1 MYDLE
6 FLRRLHYKETLK
18 SMKEKGYTIEYVAQT
33 YVPGVFRPA
42 QADNVIRVKERYVAS
57 KDIITT
63 VIYSR
68 MDADTQ
74 QAADT
79 MLKSINV
86 ENLAKLSCE
95 DFSSAMANLY
105 ADLDFCHPFVDG
117 NSRTLRVFIAEVA
130 NESGFKVDWDR
141 YAYSKEAQE
150 ELYAARDVE
159 VNSLALQYM
168 DIGRF
173 KVLAE
178 ESINVLQQDFKSL
191 AEIFSEITQP
201 KYRTHELSRDGGVEL
216 D

>member
-6 FLRRLHYKETLK
+6 YLRQLHYKETLK
-18 SMKEKGYTIEYVAQT
+18 SIKEKGYTTEYVAHM
-33 YVPGVFRPA
+33 YDPGVFRPSLA
-42 QADNVIRVKERYVAS
+42 KNGIRLKKRHVAS
-57 KDIITT
+57 KGIITT
-63 VIYSR
+63 AFYSR

-86 ENLAKLSCE
+86 DELAKLSCE
-95 DFSSAMANLY
+95 EFSGVMANLY

-117 NSRTLRVFIAEVA
+117 NSRTLRAFIAEVA
-130 NESGFKVDWDR
+130 NESGFKVDWKGYDH
-141 YAYSKEAQE
+141 SKEAQE
-150 ELYAARDVE
+150 ELYAARDIE
-159 VNSLALQYM
+159 VNSLALQHM
-168 DIGRF
+168 NLGHF

-191 AEIFSEITQP
+191 EQIFGEITQP